1 MEYDDQ
7 AWVAAANNI
16 VVELAQTNSL
26 LEKSIEAAEGSRA
39 ALEWMCSGL
48 ELFLQQLREFQA
60 LLFKE
65 LSLDPQMASDKA
77 QMGPDE
83 EEEDEEMENAS
94 GSEES
99 GSGGD
104 EGVYGNVDIFRSV
117 SNFRYLLSELN
128 RTRLVRIC

>member
-16 VVELAQTNSL
+16 VVELARTNSL
-26 LEKSIEAAEGSRA
+26 LEKCIEAAEGSRA

-65 LSLDPQMASDKA
+65 VRLDPQMASDKA
-77 QMGPDE
+77 RMGLDEE
-83 EEEDEEMENAS
+83 EEEDEETENAS

-104 EGVYGNVDIFRSV
+104 EGSM
-117 SNFRYLLSELN
+117 EM
-128 RTRLVRIC
+128 